1 MYHAAFILH
10 GTAYCMQAEK
20 MAEEHHIPVLKEVW
34 CDNRPAW
41 RFKESPQLDFLEQ
54 NLYRYNGKIWKND
67 PQDIQ
72 IFRGKNPA
80 EETEYVCSCIN
91 EKVQKEGMRY
101 RDLAVVTGDLASYG
115 KEIAHRFD
123 EAGSRIFWMI
133 KRVFWKILLSSL

>member
-1 MYHAAFILH
+1 
-10 GTAYCMQAEK
+10 MQAEK
-20 MAEEHHIPVLKEVW
+20 NGRGTSYSVLKEVW

-91 EKVQKEGMRY
+91 EKVQKKACARICSSHRRSWLLME
-101 RDLAVVTGDLASYG
+101 
-115 KEIAHRFD
+115 KEIAHQFD
-123 EAGSRIFWMI
+123 EAGIRIFWMI